1 MKNSNRSLK
10 AKITIRVLYL
20 FIIILGIVYIRYT
33 WLNKEKELQQNV
45 LNSARSVAA
54 AMTFED
60 VKSLEGKA
68 GDERKEQYIRLKS
81 LIERVVR
88 VNKEARFAYLYTL
101 RNDKI
106 YFMVDSEPEHS
117 KDISLPGDEYKEAQ
131 EIDKRPFKD
140 GKELIQDL
148 VVDKWGRWVSIS
160 IPIKDKATGRVIA
173 VYGMDFN
180 ANIWKQA
187 VLEEVLQSSVLAL
200 LLLFVLFTLI
210 KIRTKNSELRKEIAE
225 RENTMHLFL
234 ESEMKFHE
242 MFFSHSAVMMLIDP
256 ETGRIV
262 EVNHA
267 AAKFYRYSIDRLL
280 QMNIM
285 DINTLPTEKV
295 LDCLNNAAQLET
307 NLFVFS
313 HRISTGEIRI
323 VEVHSTPLVN
333 QGKRLLFSIIH
344 DISERRRMELALQES
359 ASFQRELLENVA
371 VGILIIDPETHQVE
385 NVNSFAADMIGL
397 EKTEIVGKKCHQFIC
412 PAKEHECP
420 VADLK
425 QHIYCSER
433 ILFRKDQSQMPIL
446 KTVKSVIINGNM
458 KLLESFV
465 DISSQKEAEFALVE
479 SNKKWEAII
488 AASPDGIGIHSLSG
502 MVELV
507 SDKLLLMHGYSL
519 ADKDNLKGTSILNFV
534 DRSYHQLLQQSI
546 GELYSGAK
554 DCGSTEY
561 LAIKKDGSRFFV
573 DSSFSIM
580 YDKEKNPVCVL
591 FIERDISAKKAAEEE
606 LKKLSTRLSLAN
618 RAAKVGVWDY
628 DIANK
633 KLLWDEQMA
642 ILFGMDYCQSTPE
655 DSGMALRLRIH
666 PEDYDRSIKEIEL
679 AINGQKEYDTEY
691 RVCWPDGTVRNI
703 RSLALV
709 QRSVSGATERIIG
722 TSWDITEEKQARVRL
737 IQQSNM
743 QQILMNMASR
753 FINIPIA
760 RVDEEINE
768 ALKEI
773 GEFVGADRSY
783 IFNYDF
789 ESQTTSNEYEWCGSG
804 VEPQIDKLQQEPLGQ
819 FEQWVDA
826 HVKGQ
831 NICIE
836 DANALP
842 EGSLKKSI
850 LDQDIK
856 SLIAI
861 PMMFENK
868 CLGFVGFDSIRC
880 IRQFGDT
887 EIVLLQLFSELMI
900 NIKIKSKTEKELLE
914 TNIYLESATA
924 KANEMAIKAERAN
937 QSKSL
942 FLANMSHEIR
952 TPLNAII
959 GFSQLINRD
968 PHLTEKQKEYAHSI
982 TRAGEH
988 LLMLIND
995 ILQLSKMEAGRLE
1008 LNPVNVNLAMLLSDL
1023 RNIFYEKAQAKH
1035 LWFIFESA
1043 PDLPAFVFVD
1053 EGKLRQI
1060 FVNLIGNA
1068 IKFTEH
1074 GGIAVRTR
1082 IQKIAEGQSFLHVE
1096 VQDSGPGISSNEI
1109 KKLFRYFEQTTTG
1122 MQKGSGTGLGLVLSR
1137 ELARL
1142 MNGDIKVSSEE
1153 GKGTVFT
1160 FFVEIEEGDSEIV
1173 EVVSPKRVLSIENRE
1188 ESYRVLIVDDN
1199 SDNLKVIVSLLEL
1212 VGFEVYSAIN
1222 GKDAVAK
1229 FEENNP
1235 DLILMDIRMPVMDG
1249 YEAISQIRNLEK
1261 GAFVPIVALTAS
1273 AFEEDHSKIK
1283 KCDIQGVLRKPFR
1296 EHELFSVIGEVL
1308 NINYL
1313 YDEEES
1319 MDKVPD
1325 YQDASGFEEDVK
1337 LLPDDLIEK
1346 MKEVVA
1352 VADLDSLIKLI
1363 NQIDNKQSLFINTL
1377 LFHANNFDYSFF
1389 EKVLTLKHS

>member
-60 VKSLEGKA
+60 IKSLEGKA

-225 RENTMHLFL
+225 RENTMHLFQ

-256 ETGRIV
+256 ESGRIV

-267 AAKFYRYSIDRLL
+267 AEKFYRYSIDRLL
-280 QMNIM
+280 RMNIM
-285 DINTLPTEKV
+285 DINTLPTEEV
-295 LDCLNNAAQLET
+295 LDSMSKAAQLET

-313 HRISTGEIRI
+313 HRIATGEIRI

-359 ASFQRELLENVA
+359 ANFQRELLENMA
-371 VGILIIDPETHQVE
+371 VGILIIDPETHQIE

-397 EKTEIVGKKCHQFIC
+397 EKTEIEGKKCHQFIC

-446 KTVKSVIINGNM
+446 KTVKSVIINGKM

-465 DISSQKEAEFALVE
+465 DISSQKEAELALVE

-519 ADKDNLKGTSILNFV
+519 ADKDNLMGTSILDFV
-534 DRSYHQLLQQSI
+534 DRSYHQLLLKSI

-554 DCGSTEY
+554 DSGSTEY
-561 LAIKKDGSRFFV
+561 LALKKDGSRFFV

-606 LKKLSTRLSLAN
+606 LKKLSARLSLAN
-618 RAAKVGVWDY
+618 RAARVGVWDY

-633 KLLWDEQMA
+633 TLLWDEQMA
-642 ILFGMDYCQSTPE
+642 ILFGVDDCQSTP
-655 DSGMALRLRIH
+655 DDAGMTLRLRIH
-666 PEDYDRSIKEIEL
+666 PEDFDQNQREIEL

-691 RVCWPDGTVRNI
+691 RVCLPDGTVRNV

-709 QRSVSGATERIIG
+709 QRSGSGDPERIIG
-722 TSWDITEEKQARVRL
+722 TSWDITDEKQARLRL

-753 FINIPIA
+753 FINIPIT

-773 GEFVGADRSY
+773 GEFVEADRCY

-789 ESQTTSNEYEWCGSG
+789 ENQTTSNEYEWCDSG
-804 VEPQIDKLQQEPLGQ
+804 VEPQIDKLQQESLEQ
-819 FEQWVDA
+819 IEQWVDA

-842 EGSLKKSI
+842 EGALKKNI

-861 PMMFENK
+861 PMMFEHK

-887 EIVLLQLFSELMI
+887 EIVLLQLFAELMI

-914 TNIYLESATA
+914 TNIFLESATA

-1082 IQKIAEGQSFLHVE
+1082 IQKITESQSFLHVE
-1096 VQDSGPGISSNEI
+1096 VQDSGPGISPKEQN
-1109 KKLFRYFEQTTTG
+1109 KLFRYFEQTTTG

-1173 EVVSPKRVLSIENRE
+1173 EVVSPKRVLSIKNRE
-1188 ESYRVLIVDDN
+1188 GSYRVLIVDDN

-1212 VGFEVYSAIN
+1212 VGFEVYTAIN

-1249 YEAISQIRNLEK
+1249 YEAISQIRNSEK
-1261 GAFVPIVALTAS
+1261 GVFVPIVALTAS
-1273 AFEEDHSKIK
+1273 AFEEDHSKIE
-1283 KCDIQGVLRKPFR
+1283 KCDIQAVLRKPFR
-1296 EHELFSVIGEVL
+1296 EHELFSVIGEIL

-1313 YDEEES
+1313 YDEEEL
-1319 MDKVPD
+1319 MDKVPE
-1325 YQDASGFEEDVK
+1325 YQEASGLEEDVK
-1337 LLPDDLIEK
+1337 QLPDDLIEK

-1352 VADLDSLIKLI
+1352 VADLDSLITLI
-1363 NQIDNKQSLFINTL
+1363 NQIDKKQSQFINIL

-1389 EKVLTLKHS
+1389 EKILTLKHS